1 MAEKSLSDI
10 VERLKAE
17 GQLTRNSGTNSFKT
31 VKDSLKEQN
40 SEFKD
45 GLGNLVAAFTG
56 NKLADKEA
64 QIEQSRYNDRV
75 LAALEGMGGRGGDV
89 NDNSQTGGVSLGNL
103 GLGLAA
109 TIGTTIGVLA
119 GQFKAVKA
127 FASAFN
133 PEIIKG
139 WFAGIKTTIY
149 ASVDAFKLLVSE
161 SIAGLKTSVAGGF
174 TKLANFFTFADDS
187 KIGGVLK
194 NIGTR
199 IGNFTEIFKSLG
211 GLISSLIT
219 GPITVAKN
227 SFSLV
232 TSYMSSFGAQI
243 GKIAGFVGKVFAPIA
258 VVMAAYDTIMGALE
272 GFEKDGILGGIKGA
286 IDGLIGSLI
295 TKPLDLLKD
304 AVAWVLEKLGFDS
317 ASTFLTSFSF
327 TEIFTNITTKIFDG
341 VKGIFTFFGDLITST
356 VSGAAD
362 LAGSISTMIGD
373 TVASVKQVVVDLFN
387 NVVDSIT
394 SFDLMGALGNLSN
407 MGENFLKGILGAVL
421 PPADALVFD
430 APSVTLFGK
439 KFGGGQINL
448 NPIPDSM
455 YEWINA
461 PVPKIEPAVLAS
473 AGGGG
478 ADKLPPVAEAIPEIQ
493 QMASTDLASA
503 QTENTEL
510 KDQANTTTV
519 IAPSSVVNNNS
530 SNIINNGQPVLM
542 NNIDVGPAPA
552 QKKFGTSRGT
562 MGR

>member
-1 MAEKSLSDI
+1 
-10 VERLKAE
+10 
-17 GQLTRNSGTNSFKT
+17 
-31 VKDSLKEQN
+31 
-40 SEFKD
+40 
-45 GLGNLVAAFTG
+45 
-56 NKLADKEA
+56 
-64 QIEQSRYNDRV
+64 
-75 LAALEGMGGRGGDV
+75 
-89 NDNSQTGGVSLGNL
+89 
-103 GLGLAA
+103 
-109 TIGTTIGVLA
+109 
-119 GQFKAVKA
+119 
-127 FASAFN
+127 
-133 PEIIKG
+133 
-139 WFAGIKTTIY
+139 
-149 ASVDAFKLLVSE
+149 
-161 SIAGLKTSVAGGF
+161 
-174 TKLANFFTFADDS
+174 
-187 KIGGVLK
+187 
-194 NIGTR
+194 
-199 IGNFTEIFKSLG
+199 
-211 GLISSLIT
+211 
-219 GPITVAKN
+219 
-227 SFSLV
+227 
-232 TSYMSSFGAQI
+232 
-243 GKIAGFVGKVFAPIA
+243 
-258 VVMAAYDTIMGALE
+258 
-272 GFEKDGILGGIKGA
+272 
-286 IDGLIGSLI
+286 
-295 TKPLDLLKD
+295 
-304 AVAWVLEKLGFDS
+304 
-317 ASTFLTSFSF
+317 
-327 TEIFTNITTKIFDG
+327 
-341 VKGIFTFFGDLITST
+341 
-356 VSGAAD
+356 
-362 LAGSISTMIGD
+362 MIGD

-394 SFDLMGALGNLSN
+394 SFDLMGALGNLAN